1 MRLLTNLLLLSMLI
15 AIAIGCSSGSGTS
28 PVTPKNDNVPF
39 ENVPFVNETDLSGVL
54 DTPPSIDIPRADCS
68 PLAEG
73 DVKEDPSGILY
84 AGTLELDA
92 EKGTITNT

>member
-1 MRLLTNLLLLSMLI
+1 MRYLTFLFIFVLSGWLI
-15 AIAIGCSSGSGTS
+15 IGCSSGGANSPIVPAENGFSSAPTNNDSS
-28 PVTPKNDNVPF
+28 PVTDM
-39 ENVPFVNETDLSGVL
+39 
-54 DTPPSIDIPRADCS
+54 PPSIDIPRADCS